1 MHLEKY
7 SECLTVSLTSCFK
20 EWSAFRVWINFSRK
34 HYALA
39 TQLKSLSLDKDV
51 NFLTYSKEKVPYH
64 QGQEI
69 KFTKACMPGHTLQQ
83 VAISVTFSASN
94 SSGKAC
100 SNDINIVNDNNCF
113 LQFIIG
119 TVTVC
124 NYKNKQILYCEA
136 SVRS

>member
-20 EWSAFRVWINFSRK
+20 EWSAFMVWIIFSRE

-39 TQLKSLSLDKDV
+39 TQLKLLSLVKDV
-51 NFLTYSKEKVPYH
+51 NFLSYSKEKVAYH

-69 KFTKACMPGHTLQQ
+69 NFTKAWMPGHTLQQ
-83 VAISVTFSASN
+83 VASSVRLSAWN
-94 SSGKAC
+94 FSGKAC

-113 LQFIIG
+113 SQFIIG
-119 TVTVC
+119 TVTVF
-124 NYKNKQILYCEA
+124 NYKYSHIL
-136 SVRS
+136 

>member
-20 EWSAFRVWINFSRK
+20 EWNAFRVWIIFSCE
-34 HYALA
+34 HYPLA
-39 TQLKSLSLDKDV
+39 TQLKLLSSDKDV
-51 NFLTYSKEKVPYH
+51 NFLSYSKEIVPYH

-69 KFTKACMPGHTLQQ
+69 KFTKARMPGHTLQP

-94 SSGKAC
+94 SSVKAC

-113 LQFIIG
+113 FQFLIG
-119 TVTVC
+119 AVTVC
-124 NYKNKQILYCEA
+124 NYKNSHILYCEA